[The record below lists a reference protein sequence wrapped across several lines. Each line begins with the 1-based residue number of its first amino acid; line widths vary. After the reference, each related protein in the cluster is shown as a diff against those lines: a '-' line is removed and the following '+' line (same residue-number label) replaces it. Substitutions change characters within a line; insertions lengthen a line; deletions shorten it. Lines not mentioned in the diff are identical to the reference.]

1 VAKEKRMRT
10 VLTAILFLAACSGT
24 AQSETRY
31 DAYIFQPRD
40 GGPETYAFS
49 GGQRAVALE
58 VRGCGDVRMLP
69 DPSGVASQ
77 LSARRD
83 DPDTSVVTVIARGS
97 RTFLGPCEEDER
109 DEAKEPDEDDNLVV
123 IEGASARQ
131 MRAIIRSFD
140 AAPRETR
147 QEIITSLGLE

>member
-1 VAKEKRMRT
+1 MRT

-58 VRGCGDVRMLP
+58 VRGCGDVRLLP
-69 DPSGVASQ
+69 DASLVASQ

-83 DPDTSVVTVIARGS
+83 DPDTSVVTVVARGS
-97 RTFLGPCEEDER
+97 RTFLGPCEAEDYD

-131 MRAIIRSFD
+131 MRAMIRSLD
-140 AAPRETR
+140 AAPSETR
-147 QEIITSLGLE
+147 QEIIASLGLD